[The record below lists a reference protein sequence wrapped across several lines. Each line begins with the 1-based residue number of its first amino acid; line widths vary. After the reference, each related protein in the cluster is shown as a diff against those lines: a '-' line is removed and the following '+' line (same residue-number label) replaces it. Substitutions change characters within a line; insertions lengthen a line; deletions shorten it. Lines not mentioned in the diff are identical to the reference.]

1 MFFDWLY
8 LSVVITVIGLLFFK
22 VFYYKNLFEREQ
34 KSTVVLKMTLKEA
47 EMLIKKYQIQLQR
60 SIGNIDI
67 LNEEMSKLRNDVKSF
82 KARNSSYRMENER
95 TRNKIKEL
103 ESKIEALL

>member
-1 MFFDWLY
+1 MFFDWLF
-8 LSVVITVIGLLFFK
+8 LSVVITVVGLLFFK
-22 VFYYKNLFEREQ
+22 VFYYKNLYEREQ
-34 KSTVVLKMTLKEA
+34 KSAVVLKMTLKEA